1 MEVVDDFLDYEDLKL
16 VQDGVLTQS
25 WTYCP
30 YVVEEGDGH
39 YMFCCGFDPETS
51 DSILPVLEKIGKVN
65 ILRIKANLV
74 PKGSSIIEH
83 GFHIDYKEKIP
94 SNAITSIFYVNTNN
108 GYTKFED
115 GTIVE
120 SVANR
125 LVAFPANIKHRGVS
139 QTNEETRILINFNY
153 LRE

>member
-1 MEVVDDFLDYEDLKL
+1 VEVVDDFLDYEDLKL

-30 YVVEEGDGH
+30 YIVEEGDGH

-51 DSILPVLEKIGKVN
+51 DSILPILEKIGKVN

-115 GTIVE
+115 GTIIE

-125 LVAFPANIKHRGVS
+125 FVSFPSELKHTGTTCTDKNI
-139 QTNEETRILINFNY
+139 RIVINFNY
-153 LRE
+153 Y